1 MSSRK
6 LEEIVVMG
14 KVLVPYGVNG
24 WIKVYSYTEK
34 IESFLTYKKNLFLSK
49 DQHSWIEIKVKEIKL
64 HGKTIVAN
72 FAEITDRNQAEY
84 YKDYLIGVPKI
95 FLPQLKAN
103 QYYWSDLIGCE
114 MFNLQGVSFGVVDTF
129 IETGANDVI
138 VVKGDKERLIPYTT
152 ETVLKVDAINS
163 KIIVDWDENF

>member
-1 MSSRK
+1 MSSRE
-6 LEEIVVMG
+6 LEEIVVMA

-24 WIKVYSYTEK
+24 WVKVYSFTEK
-34 IESFLTYKKNLFLSK
+34 LESFLQYKKLFLSK
-49 DQHSWIEIKVKEIKL
+49 DQKNWIEIKVIEIKL

-72 FAEITDRNQAEY
+72 FLEIANRTQAEN
-84 YKDYLIGVPKI
+84 YKGYLIGVPKNL
-95 FLPQLKAN
+95 LPRLKEE

-114 MFNLQGVSFGVVDTF
+114 VLNVQNISFGLVDTF

-152 ETVLKVDAINS
+152 KAVLKVDTINR
-163 KIIVDWDENF
+163 KIMVDWNEDF

>member
-1 MSSRK
+1 MSSRE
-6 LEEIVVMG
+6 LEEIVVMA

-24 WIKVYSYTEK
+24 WVKVYSFTEK
-34 IESFLTYKKNLFLSK
+34 LESFLQYKKLFLSK
-49 DQHSWIEIKVKEIKL
+49 DQKNWIEIKVIEIKL

-72 FAEITDRNQAEY
+72 FLEIANRTQAEN
-84 YKDYLIGVPKI
+84 YKGYLIGVPKNL
-95 FLPQLKAN
+95 LPRLKEE

-114 MFNLQGVSFGVVDTF
+114 VLNVQNVSFGLVDTF

-152 ETVLKVDAINS
+152 KAVLKVDTINR
-163 KIIVDWDENF
+163 KIMVDWNEDF

>member
-1 MSSRK
+1 MA
-6 LEEIVVMG
+6 

-24 WIKVYSYTEK
+24 WVKVYSFTEK
-34 IESFLTYKKNLFLSK
+34 LESFLQYKKLFLSK
-49 DQHSWIEIKVKEIKL
+49 DQKNWIEIKVIDIKL

-72 FAEITDRNQAEY
+72 FLEIANRTQAEN
-84 YKDYLIGVPKI
+84 YKGYLIGVPKNL
-95 FLPQLKAN
+95 LPRLKEE

-114 MFNLQGVSFGVVDTF
+114 VLNLQNISFGLVDTF

-152 ETVLKVDAINS
+152 EAVLKVDTINR
-163 KIIVDWDENF
+163 KIMVDWNEDF